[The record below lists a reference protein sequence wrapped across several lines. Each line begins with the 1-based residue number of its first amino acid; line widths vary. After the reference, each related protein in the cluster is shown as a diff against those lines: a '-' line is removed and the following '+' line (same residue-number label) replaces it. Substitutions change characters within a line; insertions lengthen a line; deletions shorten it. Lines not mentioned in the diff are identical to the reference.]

1 MDMNR
6 LRELRLA
13 QPFRQFY
20 VIVADGT
27 RLFVDQPHHL
37 GMSPDGSR
45 VGVVTAKGVQLL
57 KPEQVRDVD
66 VCPAPIQRH

>member
-1 MDMNR
+1 MEMSR

-20 VIVADGT
+20 VIVTDGT
-27 RLFVDQPHHL
+27 RLFVDKPHHL

-57 KPEQVRDVD
+57 RPEQVQDVD
-66 VCPAPIQRH
+66 VCSAPIQQS